1 MADVQIRFS
10 TTGAEQAAQSFA
22 QVGQSSQR
30 FAQTT
35 QTSVSQARIATQAFS
50 FVLLDIS
57 RIARATGG
65 AAGKEFANS
74 LDGAVI
80 ALSSARGAVAV
91 FRGVLVSH
99 ELIMKEV
106 TAATIALRASMLGLL
121 GPVTVLSFVILAAA
135 AAWAIYLYRQH
146 QGNAATA
153 EAHRLH
159 HSLAHT
165 VPISSTEQ
173 ERLSIAVEG

>member
-35 QTSVSQARIATQAFS
+35 QTSVSQARIATQSFS

-65 AAGKEFANS
+65 AAGKDFANS

-80 ALSSARGAVAV
+80 ALSSARGAVAA
-91 FRGVLVSH
+91 FRGVLVSQK
-99 ELIMKEV
+99 LITEAL
-106 TAATIALRASMLGLL
+106 TAANLA
-121 GPVTVLSFVILAAA
+121 LAAA
-135 AAWAIYLYRQH
+135 WGLGLVAVAAIVAIVVILVKHHRE
-146 QGNAATA
+146 AAHAAEEQKTA
-153 EAHRLH
+153 IDGITASARLAALH
-159 HSLAHT
+159 FAILND
-165 VPISSTEQ
+165 
-173 ERLSIAVEG
+173 RLQDS